1 MGASAS
7 AQRWLAAFV
16 YSYNFQ
22 RPHRALDNR
31 TPVEEVQN
39 RRLNS
44 AVGTEDTRFSQNSN
58 LNNSSQRSY

>member
-7 AQRWLAAFV
+7 AQRRLAAFV
-16 YSYNFQ
+16 YYYKFQ

-44 AVGTEDTRFSQNSN
+44 AVGDV
-58 LNNSSQRSY
+58 RSDL